1 MEQHLRELV
10 VGEPL
15 DAIERLWDLMWRGS
29 LSFGRRGL
37 VVHAISA
44 VDLALWDL
52 LGHETG
58 RPVHELLGGPVRD
71 RLDFYAT
78 TDDVEVARSRGFIGC
93 KLPLAHGLAAGP
105 EGLRRNVETF
115 ARAREAPRSGKWKMK
130 RTVAVHRD
138 VSAAINQHNPP
149 TGERQ

>member
-1 MEQHLRELV
+1 MARVTLLRPARSRGARHLR
-10 VGEPL
+10 
-15 DAIERLWDLMWRGS
+15 R
-29 LSFGRRGL
+29 
-37 VVHAISA
+37 
-44 VDLALWDL
+44 
-52 LGHETG
+52 
-58 RPVHELLGGPVRD
+58 GPVRD